1 MPATDPYTDPDLPLA
16 DLLPL
21 RAVVVTLQC
30 TAPSQPRFFHQA
42 ALTALLR
49 SLLHE
54 APGYDLHIRIDTP
67 ESGHTDYR
75 PGDYYRFLI
84 IALRGGEPTLAQLL
98 TRLGD
103 LPRGAPRGGR
113 GVPFADNWRLARL
126 QDAFAETPVASV
138 ADLSPYTAETLE
150 RELGL
155 WIGQDTWHWQWLAPA
170 RLLKEKSS
178 RGDQTGEARYCRDP
192 GDLPPALLLARL
204 HDSMADLLRRR
215 AQATSAR
222 GAPPPLACPRAHLFW
237 VDNEYRDVEDR
248 DQVMGGLSGRLQ
260 LEGRLSPAWWRLLIL
275 GQYVGMGQRTAFGF
289 GRYQLRTADGGF
301 SYRRPLPAASLLT
314 LADREDNLAAAWR
327 HVLTGSDEIAQ
338 LTLDPAVAWLGDPDA
353 DDADAERDAPPPPI
367 ETLHADLAR
376 LLAGDYQAPELRGF
390 LIPKKDGGL
399 RPLAV
404 PPLRDRVVQRAVLQV
419 LSPAIES
426 LFSTGAHGYRP
437 GHSRI
442 TASHA
447 IQAAWRAGYRWV
459 YESDV
464 RDFFDSVDLRR
475 LRERLSALFGED
487 PVVDAV
493 AAWLA
498 APVRFQG
505 ERIERVNGLPQ
516 GSPLSPLMANL
527 MLDDFD
533 SDLQTAGF
541 HLIRF
546 ADDFVVLCKDPEEAR
561 RAGAAAAASLAE
573 HGLALHPDKTRITAM
588 DQGFRY
594 LGYLF
599 VNDLVVDVSGERGA
613 LSKADQVPAHSWLAA
628 LAARAAE
635 PVDAED
641 DLATLIARIAR
652 CEPVNLGE
660 ADTEGV
666 LLCVT
671 GDPCLIAAR
680 DRHLTVLRDDQVV
693 HHLPWRGLQAVI
705 LFGNHQIT
713 TPALREALRQEV
725 PIHLAT
731 GLGAYDGAL
740 WSGTPGE
747 HGSGLW
753 LRQTALFSDPQRTL
767 PAAVEVITSRI
778 RHLKETLRLREKGW
792 DSRLVDQALRD
803 LPKVTDAATLLG
815 LEGEATR
822 ELYRRI
828 AETLPETLG
837 FQGRNRRP
845 PRDPFN
851 VLLSLGYTLL
861 YGYCESIV
869 RAVGLLP
876 WKGFYHQGRGRHAAL
891 ASDLMEPFRHVVE
904 RAALTVI
911 TRGEITPENFSQ
923 SPAGGCIIDSAARRK
938 YLALL
943 IRRFETPVTALGDE
957 KPEKLFVHLHRQALG
972 VRTWINE
979 GKPFKAWRMR

>member
-1 MPATDPYTDPDLPLA
+1 MPATDPLTDPDLPLT

-21 RAVVVTLQC
+21 RAVVVTLHC
-30 TAPSQPRFFHQA
+30 LAPSHPRFFHQA

-49 SLLHE
+49 GLLRD
-54 APGYDLHIRIDTP
+54 APDYDLHLRIDTP
-67 ESGHTDYR
+67 ESGRVDYR
-75 PGDYYRFLI
+75 PGDYYRFLL
-84 IALRGGEPTLAQLL
+84 IALRGGEPTLARLL
-98 TRLGD
+98 SRLAD
-103 LPRGAPRGGR
+103 LPRGAPRGGP
-113 GVPFADNWRLARL
+113 GLAFADNWRLVQL
-126 QDAFAETPVASV
+126 QDAFTETPVGSA
-138 ADLSPYTAETLE
+138 AELSGYDTATLE
-150 RELGL
+150 QELEL
-155 WIGQDTWHWQWLAPA
+155 WITRTRWQWHWLAPA
-170 RLLKEKSS
+170 RLLKDKAD

-192 GDLPPALLLARL
+192 RDLPPALLLSRL

-215 AQATSAR
+215 GQAPTPR
-222 GAPPPLACPRAHLFW
+222 GAPPPLACPHGHLFW
-237 VDNEYRDVEDR
+237 VDNEYRDAEGA
-248 DQVMGGLSGRLQ
+248 DQVMGGLSGLLH

-314 LADREDNLAAAWR
+314 RAADADNLAAAWR
-327 HVLTGSDEIAQ
+327 HVITGSDEIAQ

-353 DDADAERDAPPPPI
+353 DDPEGADDAPPPPL

-376 LLAGDYQAPELRGF
+376 LLAGEYQAPELRGF

-404 PPLRDRVVQRAVLQV
+404 PPLRDRVLQRAVLQA
-419 LSPAIES
+419 LSPAVES
-426 LFSTGAHGYRP
+426 LFSAGAHGYRP
-437 GHSRI
+437 GRSRI

-464 RDFFDSVDLRR
+464 RDFFDSVDLGR
-475 LRERLSALFGED
+475 LRERLSALFGDD

-493 AAWLA
+493 GAWLA

-533 SDLQTAGF
+533 SDMQTAGF

-546 ADDFVVLCKDPEEAR
+546 ADDFIVLCKDPEEAR

-573 HGLALHPDKTRITAM
+573 HGLDLHPDKTRITAM

-599 VNDLVVDVSGERGA
+599 VNDLVVDVSGDRGA
-613 LSKADQVPAHSWLAA
+613 LTKDAQVPPHSWLAA
-628 LAARAAE
+628 LAARAPE
-635 PVDAED
+635 PVDAVD

-652 CEPVNLGE
+652 SEPISLGE

-671 GDPCLIAAR
+671 GEPCLIAAR

-693 HHLPWRGLQAVI
+693 HHLPWQGLQAVI

-713 TPALREALRQEV
+713 TPALREALRHEV
-725 PIHLAT
+725 PIHIAG
-731 GLGAYDGAL
+731 GLGAYEGAL

-753 LRQTALFSDPQRTL
+753 LRQTALFSDPQQTL
-767 PAAVEVITSRI
+767 PAAVEIVTSRI
-778 RHLKETLRLREKGW
+778 RHMKETLRLRDRGW
-792 DSRLVDQALRD
+792 DTRLIDQALRD

-815 LEGEATR
+815 LEGEAAS
-822 ELYRRI
+822 ELFRRI
-828 AETLPETLG
+828 AATLPETFG

-869 RAVGLLP
+869 RATGLLP

-904 RAALTVI
+904 RAALTVVA
-911 TRGEITPENFSQ
+911 RGEITPEHFSQ

-943 IRRFETPVTALGDE
+943 IRRFETPVTALGDD
-957 KPEKLFVHLHRQALG
+957 KAEKLFVHLQRQAIS